1 MRPWHAAS
9 TLATSAVEMRNPL
22 AVLRISLHLFP
33 WALSDDL
40 SFLADS
46 AVNVPTSWI
55 QAACRALARKLQSYC

>member
-1 MRPWHAAS
+1 
-9 TLATSAVEMRNPL
+9 MRNPL

-55 QAACRALARKLQSYC
+55 QAACRVLARKLQSYC